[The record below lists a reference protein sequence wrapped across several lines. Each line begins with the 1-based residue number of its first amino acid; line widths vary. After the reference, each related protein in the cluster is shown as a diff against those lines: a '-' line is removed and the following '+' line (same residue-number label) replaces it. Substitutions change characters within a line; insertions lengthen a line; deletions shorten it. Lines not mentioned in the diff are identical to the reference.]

1 MKPGIDKLKQFICK
15 YVNCDTEEEF
25 IEMLDLLEN
34 LGITHA
40 NNTKRQDIL
49 NNRIKHKW
57 TSLYFSTTNFT
68 ETPYY
73 SSGIN
78 ASEVL
83 KCFNIEK
90 IYEVWN

>member
-1 MKPGIDKLKQFICK
+1 MKPGIDKLEQFTSE

-25 IEMLDLLEN
+25 IEMLDLLESF
-34 LGITHA
+34 GIKHVS
-40 NNTKRQDIL
+40 NTKRQDIL
-49 NNRIKHKW
+49 NNRIDYKW

-73 SSGIN
+73 NKGIS
-78 ASEVL
+78 AKEVL
-83 KCFNIEK
+83 QYFNLEK